1 VEGPRVVLRRDR
13 RGQSPDRTGGLAYHD
28 PAPDFEAIRHAVA
41 FYPGL
46 MDECTLD
53 GELVEP
59 QEGGFYGG
67 WITSEVVGPFKRG
80 PGTLGR

>member
-1 VEGPRVVLRRDR
+1 VIGGGGRRAER
-13 RGQSPDRTGGLAYHD
+13 AAWTYPDPT
-28 PAPDFEAIRHAVA
+28 PAFETIRDAVA

-59 QEGGFYGG
+59 QKGGFYGG
-67 WITSEVVGPFKRG
+67 WITSDLVGPFKGG
-80 PGTLGR
+80 PGTRDW